1 MITEALEK
9 SLSNKS
15 SLAKVARS
23 LDAGFGGVAFRQLDH
38 LRVVF
43 DAVGAGA
50 ALGRHDDRAAV
61 ARAEIDDVIARR
73 DVAQVEHLFDQ
84 LVRRRHPDHIFS
96 RLTDAR
102 FIAAR

>member
-15 SLAKVARS
+15 SLANVARS
-23 LDAGFGGVAFRQLDH
+23 PTPRFGGVLFRQLDH

-50 ALGRHDDRAAV
+50 ALGRHNYRAAI

-84 LVRRRHPDHIFS
+84 LIRRRHPDHIFS
-96 RLTDAR
+96 RLADAR